1 VADLAGGDHVGAVLH
16 QRDEAGPHRFHEKG
30 VVAPGCGGHA
40 GDFRG
45 IECHGLFTKHGFALL
60 QTDQRVF
67 FMEAMRSGDID
78 CVDGGIC
85 GQLFIT
91 VVGLF
96 GAVSGGET
104 PGAVGIAGC
113 NGMKPGIARQRE
125 GGGELGSYLSG
136 ADDAP
141 GILFT
146 YGW

>member
-1 VADLAGGDHVGAVLH
+1 
-16 QRDEAGPHRFHEKG
+16 
-30 VVAPGCGGHA
+30 
-40 GDFRG
+40 
-45 IECHGLFTKHGFALL
+45 
-60 QTDQRVF
+60 
-67 FMEAMRSGDID
+67 MEAMRSGDID
-78 CVDGGIC
+78 GVDDGIC
-85 GQLFIT
+85 GQLFII

-125 GGGELGSYLSG
+125 GGSKLGGYLSG